1 MSAPADPHKPYDVI
15 GIGLGPANLGLACLT
30 EPLDDLTALFLEPG
44 PEGPAVDRCAR
55 TPGKGAHLRT
65 PFLADLV
72 TLADPT
78 SPYSF
83 LNYLRESGRLYAFYL
98 RENLYPL
105 RAEYRDYCRW
115 AAARLTSVRFG
126 TTVTEVTYD
135 NGVHAVATSTGGVL
149 RARHLALDTGSTPYV
164 PEVCAKLGGDF
175 VHASRYPEQKT
186 ELQKKN
192 QITVV
197 GGGRDAAE
205 VYYDLLTDM
214 DVHGYRL
221 DWVTDAPH
229 LLPPEDSGLLDA
241 ILDLL
246 RQKGLAGPV
255 PSRLLTRSTLTGA
268 RYEHGRYVL
277 GVRRQERGEDLT
289 LTTEGLVLATGQRY
303 RTPDFLEPVR
313 EHVRWDAHGSDPG
326 TAPYRNASIIRELLG
341 REVRPAETSTAF
353 QEFAV

>member
-1 MSAPADPHKPYDVI
+1 MTAPADPHEPYDVI
-15 GIGLGPANLGLACLT
+15 GIGLGPANLGLACLA
-30 EPLDDLTALFLEPG
+30 EPLDGLTALFLTPG
-44 PEGPAVDRCAR
+44 PDASDVVRRSGTPLEGVRP
-55 TPGKGAHLRT
+55 RT
-65 PFLADLV
+65 PFLSDLV

-83 LNYLRESGRLYAFYL
+83 LNFLRESGRLYAFHR
-98 RENLYPL
+98 RESLYPL
-105 RAEYRDYCRW
+105 RAEYDAYCRW

-126 TTVTEVTYD
+126 TTVTRVTYEND
-135 NGVHAVATSTGGVL
+135 VYAVATSAGDVL

-164 PEVCAKLGGDF
+164 PEACAKLGGDF
-175 VHASRYPEQKT
+175 VHASRYPEQKA

-197 GGGRDAAE
+197 GDGRGAAE

-221 DWVTDAPH
+221 DWVTEAPR
-229 LLPPEDSGLLDA
+229 LLPPEHAGLLDA

-246 RQKGLAGPV
+246 HQKGLEGPV
-255 PSRLLTRSTLTGA
+255 PSRLLTRSTLTRA
-268 RYEHGRYVL
+268 RYEHGTYTL
-277 GVRRQERGEDLT
+277 GLRHRERGEDVT
-289 LTTEGLVLATGQRY
+289 LTTEGLVLATGHRY
-303 RTPDFLEPVR
+303 RTPDYLEPVR
-313 EHVRWDAHGSDPG
+313 ERVRWDAHGSDPG

-341 REVRPAETSTAF
+341 REVHPADEPTAF